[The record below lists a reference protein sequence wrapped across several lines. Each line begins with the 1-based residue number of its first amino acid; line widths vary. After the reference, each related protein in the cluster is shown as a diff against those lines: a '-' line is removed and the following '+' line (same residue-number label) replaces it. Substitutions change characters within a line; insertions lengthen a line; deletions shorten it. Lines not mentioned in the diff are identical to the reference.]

1 MFLTPWYAHVRIC
14 AYQGVSTTSFLE
26 NLAFVLNER
35 SLTMSFKPH
44 NTYLSTL
51 LPTERRHFSHT
62 DFYFHQK
69 FLKILYLSSNQ
80 ELADFKVSANLSRGK
95 VDIKLLLSFVPNY
108 RGGEREGVE

>member
-44 NTYLSTL
+44 NTYSSIDAVAYWAPPFFSYWFLLS
-51 LPTERRHFSHT
+51 P
-62 DFYFHQK
+62 
-69 FLKILYLSSNQ
+69 
-80 ELADFKVSANLSRGK
+80 KVSENFISCVKPRAGRL
-95 VDIKLLLSFVPNY
+95 
-108 RGGEREGVE
+108 